1 MDFTIAAPL
10 QQAAMEKSVFTREYA
25 VLKGLLRE
33 LREKANLTQ
42 EQVAEKLGQTQS
54 FVSKCERGERRLD
67 VVQLRA
73 FGRAVGVTLPNI
85 VAALEDRLGTMK
97 R

>member
-1 MDFTIAAPL
+1 MEFTIAAPL
-10 QQAAMEKSVFTREYA
+10 QQAAMEKSTFTREYA

-33 LREKANLTQ
+33 LREGANLTQ
-42 EQVAEKLGQTQS
+42 VQVAEKLGQTQS

-85 VAALEDRLGTMK
+85 IAALEDRLSAKK